1 MSVRD
6 FSAALSSLGIRCD
19 VEEQGKLAVIM
30 LIPPVPDAVLRSAA
44 TKDPSRALRMTI
56 NPFDAKMR
64 RTIVALG
71 RTHGFANVCVEL
83 RQVDAALSGD

>member
-1 MSVRD
+1 MSVPD

-19 VEEQGKLAVIM
+19 VEKQGKLAVIM
-30 LIPPVPDAVLRSAA
+30 LLPPVPD
-44 TKDPSRALRMTI
+44 PSLALRMTI
-56 NPFDAKMR
+56 DLFDARTR
-64 RTIVALG
+64 RAIVALG

>member
-1 MSVRD
+1 MSARD

-30 LIPPVPDAVLRSAA
+30 LIPPVPD
-44 TKDPSRALRMTI
+44 PSRALRMTI
-56 NPFDAKMR
+56 NLFDAKMR
-64 RTIVALG
+64 RAIVALG
-71 RTHGFANVCVEL
+71 RRHGFANVCVEL